1 MAQLRK
7 EWKHARQ
14 VRHVVERIWIFP
26 LKSCEK
32 KKHRLGLGIVNTTI
46 YNLGIYIIMD
56 DMDEQMHN
64 ENSWLYDHRSNLD
77 GSRLIIP

>member
-1 MAQLRK
+1 M
-7 EWKHARQ
+7 EARQ
-14 VRHVVERIWIFP
+14 TGP
-26 LKSCEK
+26 SCGGKDMDFSFEILRK

-46 YNLGIYIIMD
+46 YNLGIYISMD